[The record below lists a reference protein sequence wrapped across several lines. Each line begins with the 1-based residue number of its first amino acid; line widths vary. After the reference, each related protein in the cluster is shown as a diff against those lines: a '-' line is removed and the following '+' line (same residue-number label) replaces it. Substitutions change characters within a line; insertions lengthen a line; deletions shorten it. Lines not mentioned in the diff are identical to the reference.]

1 MVSGTNSRF
10 GQFFKMIELNNIQR
24 FDTNIHGA
32 YLVRP
37 KVFGDDR
44 GYFFEG
50 WNENTFKKIG
60 IDCKFVQDNFSRS
73 SKHVLRGLHYQVGDS
88 AQGKLVGV
96 TSGEVFDVF
105 VDLREKS
112 PTFGKWDGYLLST
125 HQCDRLW
132 IPAGCAHGFF
142 VISESADF
150 NYKCTKYYD
159 TKSERTLM
167 WNDPTIGILWPMPK
181 NVIPSL
187 SKKDEEGL
195 SFENCEKYE

>member
-10 GQFFKMIELNNIQR
+10 GKFFKMIELNNIQR
-24 FDTNIHGA
+24 FDTNIRGA

-105 VDLREKS
+105 VDLRKNS
-112 PTFGKWDGYLLST
+112 PTYGKWDGYVLST

-142 VISESADF
+142 VISETADF

-167 WNDPTIGILWPMPK
+167 WNDPTIGILWPIPK
-181 NVIPSL
+181 NVVPSL